1 MRLKELA
8 KLGFHPSVL
17 RYPYRVKTKNG
28 KVKLV
33 HDPSKGLGKLSEA
46 PIGSRGDVSEILQ
59 AVALFL
65 LFRDQSVTAEG
76 IIDYVVGQVAPRSPN
91 VEIVEGPNAK
101 GDTFRLR
108 FPVPASV
115 QGTVFDK
122 KNYEEGGMYA
132 DLPGRVAQ
140 ATTTEFTKQA
150 NFIHDNKREDA
161 VNFAVVGAKGGKID
175 VTGTV
180 EYIDA
185 QGKEQTEPLKDMQI
199 SLKVGSAQFDQLTGK
214 EMVAKFG
221 TAFGIDTGAIAKQT
235 GLTQALAKIEP
246 LALKITDRQIK
257 KIKSISRADADKVLA
272 QIEQILYGQGKGP
285 MYKFYRSVAN
295 TLNTKLSGK
304 EGEKAERKIVADAL
318 GNVIKKGVGQVS
330 MLEYQKNAYTVL
342 NQTAL
347 NKLVNL
353 MKTTDL
359 RAEYAVKPAKEGA
372 VARPRIEFYDT
383 KDNQMF
389 FHVRNYMNQY
399 AVLRNTLEQGK
410 KFSQFKRVVKY
421 NK

>member
-33 HDPSKGLGKLSEA
+33 RDPSKGLGKLSEA

-65 LFRDQSVTAEG
+65 LFKDQSVTAEG

-91 VEIVEGPNAK
+91 VKIVVGPIK
-101 GDTFRLR
+101 GDTFTLI

-132 DLPGRVAQ
+132 DLPARVAQ

-180 EYIDA
+180 QYIDA

-304 EGEKAERKIVADAL
+304 EGEKAERKIIADAL

-410 KFSQFKRVVKY
+410 KFSQFKRIVKY